1 MFNRQSNKKTEN
13 MNITYFIFRMLLNDV
28 AFELIKLNSEII
40 PSTRRVFQGRKSI
53 HWHQSN
59 SHTLSFYSRWQI

>member
-1 MFNRQSNKKTEN
+1 

-59 SHTLSFYSRWQI
+59 SHTLSFYSR